1 MNIDLV
7 KDKNS
12 MFNYV
17 YLFDGL
23 INLEFQR
30 LVMFQEKIF
39 VILLWLGILHT
50 TIIWLQFQIN
60 FCSYITLF
68 SCQLKNLYIF
78 RASTS

>member
-39 VILLWLGILHT
+39 VILL
-50 TIIWLQFQIN
+50 
-60 FCSYITLF
+60 
-68 SCQLKNLYIF
+68 
-78 RASTS
+78 